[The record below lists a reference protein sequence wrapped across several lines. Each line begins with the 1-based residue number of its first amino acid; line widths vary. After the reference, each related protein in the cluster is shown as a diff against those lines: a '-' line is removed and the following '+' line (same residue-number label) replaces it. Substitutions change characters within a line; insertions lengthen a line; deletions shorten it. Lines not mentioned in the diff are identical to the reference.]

1 MQRKLAIFD
10 FGETIM
16 EDSKKETTTQ
26 KGLSKLF
33 PNNEFPLELKEIKK
47 LQGKYN
53 FWIAMAAAINEKDVT
68 KDEIIEAI
76 LSGKTLIKGMD
87 TVLRTLAKDHD
98 IIIIS
103 GSHTGKIKAFLTKY
117 DLLDCIQEIFG
128 RPSIITDNGKLLFS
142 PIPEQWGGP
151 CKTTGKHE

>member
-53 FWIAMAAAINEKDVT
+53 FWVAMASAINEKDVT

-87 TVLRTLAKDHD
+87 TVLRSD
-98 IIIIS
+98 S
-103 GSHTGKIKAFLTKY
+103 
-117 DLLDCIQEIFG
+117 
-128 RPSIITDNGKLLFS
+128 
-142 PIPEQWGGP
+142 
-151 CKTTGKHE
+151 